1 MHVLSFIF
9 SISFS
14 IFNLFSEQQTAVY
27 RLSTTDSLV
36 ISKSEYKDHLMGFWL
51 GSCIGNW
58 TGLPTENRR
67 VDFPFFTDDDFGEGK
82 FNFVLDQDPWG
93 ADDDTDIEYIYQ
105 LAMEQNN
112 SPLLTPSQIS
122 AAWQKHIGLPLLWV
136 SNLAALTQMQNG
148 ALPPD
153 TSHPDNNPMW
163 EMIDAQLT
171 TELFGALAPS
181 RPDVG
186 LKLAHLPI
194 RTTAY
199 AHSKWA
205 AEFYVIM
212 HSLAVTIDS
221 EQSRKDEILRISEIA
236 REYIPNSSY
245 IADMYDFVYDSY
257 LKNPDKNDW
266 EKTRDMVANRYQYNN
281 NAGYIYQYPWDSGI
295 NFAAS
300 IISLLYGEGDFK
312 RTLAIASMCGWDSD
326 NPTATWGGFLG
337 LLMGF
342 DELKELFNYN
352 FSTSYNIARTRYN
365 TPLKIDNFNDMA
377 DRGLKLIDAV
387 VQKEMNGSIKNEH
400 WVIPQFKDQVSM
412 ASTIVEENQWQT
424 IEDDDRA
431 WTYIGFETEQE
442 QWNASGATLSVGQSN
457 CSAEIT
463 FKGKAIQLFSYR
475 SIDSGAMKI
484 YLDDE
489 FIGNFDLS
497 TTETHGQYYFKVFEK
512 TALEHKSHR
521 LKIIGDNSDKP
532 KSIDLIRIKN

>member
-1 MHVLSFIF
+1 MYVLSFVF

-14 IFNLFSEQQTAVY
+14 FFTLFSNQQKEVNDVIS
-27 RLSTTDSLV
+27 RDSLV
-36 ISKSEYKDHLMGFWL
+36 ISKAAYKDHLMGFWL

-82 FNFVLDQDPWG
+82 FNFVLNQDPWG

-122 AAWQKHIGLPLLWV
+122 AAWRKHIGLPLLWV

-148 ALPPD
+148 ALPPN

-181 RPDVG
+181 RPDIG

-212 HSLAVTIDS
+212 HTLAITLDTKKN
-221 EQSRKDEILRISEIA
+221 RKDEILRISEIA
-236 REYIPNSSY
+236 RKYIPDSSY
-245 IADMYDFVYDSY
+245 IADMYDFVYNSY
-257 LKNPDKNDW
+257 LENPDKNDW
-266 EKTRDMVANRYQYNN
+266 EKTRDMVANRYQYNSN
-281 NAGYIYQYPWDSGI
+281 TGYIYQYPWDSGI

-312 RTLAIASMCGWDSD
+312 RTLSIASMCGWDSD

-337 LLMGF
+337 LIMGF
-342 DELKELFNYN
+342 DKLKNLFDYN

-365 TPLKIDNFNDMA
+365 TPMKIDDFNDMA

-387 VQKEMNGSIKNEH
+387 VKNEMNGSLDDEH
-400 WVIPQFKDQVSM
+400 WIIPQFKDGPTI
-412 ASTIVEENQWQT
+412 ASTIIEKDPWQT
-424 IEDDDRA
+424 IEDNDES
-431 WTYIGFETEQE
+431 WSYTGFEIQKE
-442 QWNASGATLSVGQSN
+442 QWNASGATLSVGKSN
-457 CSAEIT
+457 CTAEIT
-463 FKGKAIQLFSYR
+463 FDGKAIQLFSYR
-475 SIDSGAMKI
+475 SIDGGSMKI

-489 FIGNFDLS
+489 FIGNFNLS
-497 TTETHGQYYFKVFEK
+497 TTETNGQYYFKVFEK
-512 TALEHKSHR
+512 TALEHKSHT
-521 LKIIGDNSDKP
+521 LKIIGDQSLNP
-532 KSIDLIRIKN
+532 KTIDLIRIKN

>member
-1 MHVLSFIF
+1 MYVLSFVF

-14 IFNLFSEQQTAVY
+14 FFTLFSNQQKEVNDVITP
-27 RLSTTDSLV
+27 DSLV
-36 ISKSEYKDHLMGFWL
+36 ISKSAYKDHLMGFWL

-82 FNFVLDQDPWG
+82 FNFVLNQDPWG

-112 SPLLTPSQIS
+112 SALLTPSQIS
-122 AAWQKHIGLPLLWV
+122 AAWRKHIGLPLLWV

-148 ALPPD
+148 ALPPN

-212 HSLAVTIDS
+212 HTLAITLDTKKN
-221 EQSRKDEILRISEIA
+221 RKAEILRISEIA
-236 REYIPNSSY
+236 RKYIPDSSY
-245 IADMYDFVYDSY
+245 IADMYDFVYNSY
-257 LKNPDKNDW
+257 LENPDKNDW
-266 EKTRDMVANRYQYNN
+266 EKTRDMVANRYQYNSN
-281 NAGYIYQYPWDSGI
+281 TGYIYQYPWDSGI

-312 RTLAIASMCGWDSD
+312 RTLSIASMCGWDSD

-337 LLMGF
+337 LIMGF
-342 DELKELFNYN
+342 DKLKDLFDYN

-365 TPLKIDNFNDMA
+365 TPMKIDNFYDMA

-387 VQKEMNGSIKNEH
+387 VQNEMNGSLDDEH
-400 WVIPQFKDQVSM
+400 WIIPQFKDEPTIT
-412 ASTIVEENQWQT
+412 STIIENDPWQT
-424 IEDDDRA
+424 IEDNDES
-431 WTYIGFETEQE
+431 WSYTGFEIQKE
-442 QWNASGATLSVGQSN
+442 QWNASGATLSVGKSN
-457 CSAEIT
+457 CTAEIT
-463 FKGKAIQLFSYR
+463 FDGKAIQLFSYR
-475 SIDSGAMKI
+475 SIDGGSMKI

-489 FIGNFDLS
+489 FIGNFNLN
-497 TTETHGQYYFKVFEK
+497 TIETNGQYYFKVFEK
-512 TALEHKSHR
+512 TALEHKSHT
-521 LKIIGDNSDKP
+521 LKIIGDQSLNP
-532 KSIDLIRIKN
+532 KTIDLIRIKN

>member
-1 MHVLSFIF
+1 MYVLSFVF

-14 IFNLFSEQQTAVY
+14 FFTLFSNQQKEVNDVITP
-27 RLSTTDSLV
+27 DSLV
-36 ISKSEYKDHLMGFWL
+36 ISKSAYKDHLMGFWL

-82 FNFVLDQDPWG
+82 FNFVLNQDPWG

-112 SPLLTPSQIS
+112 SALLTPSQIS
-122 AAWQKHIGLPLLWV
+122 AAWRKHIGLPLLWV

-148 ALPPD
+148 ALPPN

-212 HSLAVTIDS
+212 HTLAITLDTKKN
-221 EQSRKDEILRISEIA
+221 RKAEILRISEIA
-236 REYIPNSSY
+236 RKYIPDSSY
-245 IADMYDFVYDSY
+245 IADMYDFVYNSY
-257 LKNPDKNDW
+257 LENPDKNDW
-266 EKTRDMVANRYQYNN
+266 EKTRDMVANRYQYNSN
-281 NAGYIYQYPWDSGI
+281 TGYIYQYPWDSGI

-312 RTLAIASMCGWDSD
+312 RTLSIASMCGWDSD

-337 LLMGF
+337 LIMGF
-342 DELKELFNYN
+342 DKLKDLFDYN

-365 TPLKIDNFNDMA
+365 TPMKIDNFYDMA

-387 VQKEMNGSIKNEH
+387 VQNEMNGSLDDEH
-400 WVIPQFKDQVSM
+400 WIIPQFKDEPTIT
-412 ASTIVEENQWQT
+412 STIIENDPWQT
-424 IEDDDRA
+424 IEDNDESWRY
-431 WTYIGFETEQE
+431 TGFEIQKE
-442 QWNASGATLSVGQSN
+442 QWHASGATLSIGKSN
-457 CSAEIT
+457 CTAEIT
-463 FKGKAIQLFSYR
+463 FDGKAIQLFSYR
-475 SIDSGAMKI
+475 SIDGGSMKI

-489 FIGNFDLS
+489 FIGNFNLN
-497 TTETHGQYYFKVFEK
+497 TLETNGQYYFKVFEK
-512 TALEHKSHR
+512 TALEHKSHT
-521 LKIIGDNSDKP
+521 LKIIGDQSLNP
-532 KSIDLIRIKN
+532 KTIDLIRIKN

>member
-1 MHVLSFIF
+1 M
-9 SISFS
+9 
-14 IFNLFSEQQTAVY
+14 
-27 RLSTTDSLV
+27 V
-36 ISKSEYKDHLMGFWL
+36 ISKSAYKDHLMGFWL

-148 ALPPD
+148 ALPPN

-181 RPDVG
+181 RPDIG

-199 AHSKWA
+199 AHSEWA

-212 HSLAVTIDS
+212 HTLAVTINS
-221 EQSRKDEILRISEIA
+221 EKSRKDEILRISEIA
-236 REYIPNSSY
+236 RKYIPDSSY

-257 LKNPDKNDW
+257 LKNPDKSDW

-342 DELKELFNYN
+342 DELKNLFDYN

-365 TPLKIDNFNDMA
+365 TPLKIDNFDDMA
-377 DRGLKLIDAV
+377 NRGLKLIDAV
-387 VQKEMNGSIKNEH
+387 VQNQMNGSLDNDHWIIPQLKNEPT
-400 WVIPQFKDQVSM
+400 I
-412 ASTIVEENQWQT
+412 ASTVIKEDPWQT
-424 IEDDDRA
+424 IEDNDES
-431 WTYIGFETEQE
+431 WSYTGFEIQQE
-442 QWNASGATLSVGQSN
+442 QWNASGATLSVGKSN
-457 CSAEIT
+457 CTAEIT
-463 FKGKAIQLFSYR
+463 FDGKAIQLFSYR
-475 SIDSGAMKI
+475 SIDAGSMKI

-489 FIGNFDLS
+489 FIGNFNLS
-497 TTETHGQYYFKVFEK
+497 TTETYGQYYFKVFEK
-512 TALEHKSHR
+512 TALEHKSHT
-521 LKIIGDNSDKP
+521 LKIIGDQTLKP
-532 KSIDLIRIKN
+532 KTIDLIRIKN

>member
-1 MHVLSFIF
+1 MHVMSFLL
-9 SISFS
+9 SISFY
-14 IFNLFSEQQTAVY
+14 FFSSFLKGESEVKN
-27 RLSTTDSLV
+27 TTTNDSLV
-36 ISKSEYKDHLMGFWL
+36 ISKSVYKDHLMGFWL

-67 VDFPFFTDDDFGEGK
+67 VNFPFFTDDDFGEGK
-82 FNFVLDQDPWG
+82 FNFVLDEDPWG

-122 AAWQKHIGLPLLWV
+122 TAWQKHIGLPLLWV

-148 ALPPD
+148 SLPPD

-171 TELFGALAPS
+171 TEIFGALAPS
-181 RPDVG
+181 RPDIG

-199 AHSKWA
+199 AHSQWA

-212 HSLAVTIDS
+212 HTLAITIDS
-221 EQSRKDEILRISEIA
+221 DKSRKDEILRISEIA
-236 REYIPNSSY
+236 RKYIPNSSY
-245 IADMYDFVYDSY
+245 IADMYDFVYNSY
-257 LKNPDKNDW
+257 LENPDKNDW
-266 EKTRDMVANRYQYNN
+266 EKTRDMIANRYQYNH
-281 NAGYIYQYPWDSGI
+281 NAGYDYQYPWDSGI

-312 RTLAIASMCGWDSD
+312 RTLSIASMCGWDSD

-342 DELKELFNYN
+342 DELKDVFDYN

-365 TPLKIDNFNDMA
+365 TPLMIDNFNDMA

-387 VQKEMNGSIKNEH
+387 VRKEMNGSVENSH
-400 WVIPQFKDQVSM
+400 WIIPRITHELSKASSVI
-412 ASTIVEENQWQT
+412 EEDKWQT
-424 IEDDDRA
+424 IEDNHES
-431 WTYIGFETEQE
+431 WCYSGFETQQE
-442 QWNASGATLSVGQSN
+442 QWNASGATLTVGKAN
-457 CSAEIT
+457 CSAEIS
-463 FKGKAIQLFSYR
+463 FKGKAIQLYSYR
-475 SIDSGAMKI
+475 SLDAGSIKI
-484 YLDDE
+484 YLDQN
-489 FIGNFDLS
+489 FIGNYDLS
-497 TTETHGQYYFKVFEK
+497 TTQSLGQFYFKVFEK
-512 TALEHKSHR
+512 TTLEHKTHT
-521 LKIIGDNSDKP
+521 LKIIGDQSLNP
-532 KSIDLIRIKN
+532 KTIDLIRIKN

>member
-1 MHVLSFIF
+1 MYVLSFVF

-14 IFNLFSEQQTAVY
+14 FFTLFSNQQKEVNDVITP
-27 RLSTTDSLV
+27 DSLV
-36 ISKSEYKDHLMGFWL
+36 ISKSAYKDHLMGFWL

-82 FNFVLDQDPWG
+82 FNFVLNQDPWG

-112 SPLLTPSQIS
+112 SALLTPSQIS
-122 AAWQKHIGLPLLWV
+122 AAWRKHIGLPLLWV

-148 ALPPD
+148 ALPPN

-212 HSLAVTIDS
+212 HTLAITLDTKKN
-221 EQSRKDEILRISEIA
+221 RKAEILRISEIA
-236 REYIPNSSY
+236 RKYIPDSSY
-245 IADMYDFVYDSY
+245 IADMYDFVYNSY
-257 LKNPDKNDW
+257 LENPDKNDW
-266 EKTRDMVANRYQYNN
+266 EKTRDMVANRYQYNSN
-281 NAGYIYQYPWDSGI
+281 TGYIYQYPWDSGI

-312 RTLAIASMCGWDSD
+312 RTLSIASMCGWDSD

-337 LLMGF
+337 LIMGF
-342 DELKELFNYN
+342 DKLKDLFDYN

-365 TPLKIDNFNDMA
+365 TPMKIDNFYDMA

-387 VQKEMNGSIKNEH
+387 VQNEMNGSLDDEH
-400 WVIPQFKDQVSM
+400 WIIPQFKDEPTIT
-412 ASTIVEENQWQT
+412 STIIENDPWQT
-424 IEDDDRA
+424 IEDNDES
-431 WTYIGFETEQE
+431 WSYTGFEIQKE
-442 QWNASGATLSVGQSN
+442 QWHASGATLSIGKSN
-457 CSAEIT
+457 CTAEIT
-463 FKGKAIQLFSYR
+463 FDGKAIQLFSYR
-475 SIDSGAMKI
+475 SIDGGSMKI

-489 FIGNFDLS
+489 FIGNFNLN
-497 TTETHGQYYFKVFEK
+497 TIETNGQYYFKVFEK
-512 TALEHKSHR
+512 TALEHKSHT
-521 LKIIGDNSDKP
+521 LKIIGDQSLNP
-532 KSIDLIRIKN
+532 KTIDLIRIKN